1 MQICIR
7 DPIEMNGRIYYSVT
21 GFDRLGKFET
31 KRRYNDF
38 IALHTSFRER
48 LPGLYI
54 PALPPKKAFGNLK
67 SEFLDERSFHLEQFL
82 KKVYK
87 LPYLLESEELEI
99 FGRDRRNMVPNN
111 VIDVGEVLAGLDK
124 QNTALLAYRVK

>member
-1 MQICIR
+1 MPLGYIPGKEDQYYDEEYDDEEYYDDEDQGQYRDENAELMQICIR

-67 SEFLDERSFHLEQFL
+67 SEFLDERSFHLE
-82 KKVYK
+82 
-87 LPYLLESEELEI
+87 
-99 FGRDRRNMVPNN
+99 
-111 VIDVGEVLAGLDK
+111 
-124 QNTALLAYRVK
+124 